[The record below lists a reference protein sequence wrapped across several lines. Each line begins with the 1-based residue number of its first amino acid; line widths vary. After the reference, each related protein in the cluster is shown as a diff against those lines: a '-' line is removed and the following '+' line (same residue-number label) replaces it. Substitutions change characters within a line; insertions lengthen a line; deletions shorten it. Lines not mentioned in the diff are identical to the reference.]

1 MQITIFAKRR
11 QTREGKTF
19 FNYLSTLT
27 NRDGVDIPVQVKFRE
42 GCGQPKAELCPMNI
56 IFDKASANLSTRE
69 YTDSTTAEVR
79 QSRVLWVSEWA
90 QGEEY
95 VDHSLDNFD

>member
-11 QTREGKTF
+11 QTRESKTF
-19 FNYLSTLT
+19 FNYSSTLT

-56 IFDKASANLSTRE
+56 VFDKADANLSTRE
-69 YTDSTTAEVR
+69 YTDPETAEVR
-79 QSRVLWVSEWA
+79 KSRVLWVSKWT
-90 QGEEY
+90 QGAEY

>member
-11 QTREGKTF
+11 QTKEGKTF

-27 NRDGVDIPVQVKFRE
+27 NHDGVDIPVQVKFRE

-56 IFDKASANLSTRE
+56 VFDKADANLTTRE
-69 YTDSTTAEVR
+69 YTNPDTAEIR
-79 QSRVLWVSEWA
+79 KARVLWVSKWT